1 MNEISFEELLKW
13 PKGSYQLIDIR
24 DEGLVLYGMIPG
36 AVHIS
41 MEELEDEGGQKLGT
55 IPKEKK
61 LVFYCQIGRKSL
73 ELDEYNA
80 LEDRECYSLEGGYMA
95 YIRSGLKAET
105 DTALCPYSRAYGI
118 PF

>member
-1 MNEISFEELLKW
+1 
-13 PKGSYQLIDIR
+13 
-24 DEGLVLYGMIPG
+24 
-36 AVHIS
+36 

-95 YIRSGLKAET
+95 YIRSGLKEET
-105 DTALCPYSRAYGI
+105 DTGEKQKKQKRALGRSSISSCFHRLRGPARHISW
-118 PF
+118 